1 MSTEPDGKATPGDAK
16 PETAEDVNAEVFIS
30 GLRNPPAA
38 VRGMGMAALLLEA
51 VVLLLALQPVRQF
64 SPWSDAVALSITG
77 ALVVLCLG
85 ATGFLRKNWGWKFG
99 IAVQVAVIAG
109 GVAHWSLAVLGVLFL
124 AVWLYVLK
132 VRRTVMGSGATS
144 P

>member
-1 MSTEPDGKATPGDAK
+1 MSTEPDERATPADAK
-16 PETAEDVNAEVFIS
+16 PEAADDVNPEVFIS

-77 ALVVLCLG
+77 ALVVVCLA
-85 ATGFLRKNWGWKFG
+85 ATGFLRRDWGWKFG
-99 IAVQVAVIAG
+99 VVVQVAVIAG

-132 VRRTVMGSGATS
+132 VRRTVMEPGET
-144 P
+144 PR

>member
-1 MSTEPDGKATPGDAK
+1 MNAGPRDGSSS
-16 PETAEDVNAEVFIS
+16 PEQASADEVNPEVFIS

-38 VRGMGMAALLLEA
+38 VRGMGMAALLLES

-64 SPWSDAVALSITG
+64 SPLSDTVALSVT
-77 ALVVLCLG
+77 AAMVVLCLV
-85 ATGFLRKNWGWKFG
+85 ATGFLRKDWGWKFG
-99 IAVQVAVIAG
+99 IAVQVVVIAG

-132 VRRTVMGSGATS
+132 VRRTVMGIR
-144 P
+144 